1 MRLNLHLILKSII
14 MERNWVISN
23 TNVFTS
29 KVNVFPPE
37 DVVGN
42 LTSGCIKLYNVVS
55 QIRLCVTRLKKCV
68 WDEVMEFYYYSAHLK
83 GCVSTL

>member
-1 MRLNLHLILKSII
+1 MFLPLKLMCFLQKMSSEILLL
-14 MERNWVISN
+14 
-23 TNVFTS
+23 
-29 KVNVFPPE
+29 
-37 DVVGN
+37 DV
-42 LTSGCIKLYNVVS
+42 LKLYNVVS